1 MAEITTDILL
11 ACNDENR
18 RGGIKRVFVIN
29 KDDITSFTASGSDH
43 SYTACTL
50 SSTDDKWFEIEG
62 ELETK
67 LYSSEGS
74 RENGSISY
82 ETSLEV
88 FSPKMEKVKAKGI
101 NEYVESCGLVLI
113 FETYNKATD
122 DNKAFVLGYDEILGT
137 DASVKAQASEVL
149 EAELQGQNGYTVS
162 FAGKQAQLVREF
174 VGSIE
179 TNSGGTISLGS

>member
-1 MAEITTDILL
+1 MSEISTDILIS
-11 ACNDENR
+11 CNDENR

-29 KDDITSFTASGSDH
+29 KDDVTSFTASTDNH
-43 SYTACTL
+43 SYTAVTL
-50 SSTDDKWFEIEG
+50 STTDDKFFEIEG

-101 NEYVESCGLVLI
+101 NSYVESCGLVVI
-113 FETYNKATD
+113 Y
-122 DNKAFVLGYDEILGT
+122 
-137 DASVKAQASEVL
+137 L
-149 EAELQGQNGYTVS
+149 EPYLH
-162 FAGKQAQLVREF
+162 L
-174 VGSIE
+174 
-179 TNSGGTISLGS
+179 